1 MGCFCMSDD
10 LKIIKKKYGEKMM
23 HFIRE
28 NFSTLLDTPGLV
40 SSVMLDTFYPT
51 HSLYYDLVSDSE
63 RNKFIEFIYSTL
75 NKEEKPLVDTGKSP
89 KELMNERGYILKECT
104 SELKIQMY
112 KKYYQKGEELC
123 TFYGG
128 RLNKAR
134 VFFAVKK
141 NVNEII
147 RENFKNPERED
158 EYGTSVISI
167 QFSKNGSNTLSIK
180 NRYNHTVANPDATF
194 SNDLDNIIPG
204 LTKSF
209 EDFYGIKQIYSQ
221 NNFHLDGY
229 VRANDGKFYKYKTE
243 INNVYFC
250 ADNIIIDNFEP
261 IFYDKSRY
269 LVLDYFIIDFK
280 KKAIFSSF
288 VKREELPS
296 KLGKIDYL
304 ERNKNTVLMSSNNK
318 SVEFTF
324 NENKEI
330 TRVKCEN
337 LDNLSSNFLCEIYNL
352 DYLELKGTTK
362 IKDYFLHLVHIKS
375 LNMPDLVYASDMC
388 LTSTSAAHINMPK
401 LKYAKDNFLEKI
413 RAKKISFPSLVKV
426 KNNFLFN
433 SLSLEEIYLP
443 KLKIAGENL
452 LVNTGLTKVKLPE
465 LVITKEKL
473 LYHNNFLKRVYLP
486 KLVKTESEF
495 LTESLALE
503 ILIAPNLREIVGK
516 FRPCSENIKEVY
528 IPNLRSSYYEFNM
541 SVNEETKVNLESLIL
556 AREVK
561 NTYIRDYVSN
571 NIKLELISRGYSR
584 KLKR

>member
-1 MGCFCMSDD
+1 M
-10 LKIIKKKYGEKMM
+10 
-23 HFIRE
+23 
-28 NFSTLLDTPGLV
+28 
-40 SSVMLDTFYPT
+40 
-51 HSLYYDLVSDSE
+51 
-63 RNKFIEFIYSTL
+63 
-75 NKEEKPLVDTGKSP
+75 
-89 KELMNERGYILKECT
+89 
-104 SELKIQMY
+104 
-112 KKYYQKGEELC
+112 
-123 TFYGG
+123 
-128 RLNKAR
+128 
-134 VFFAVKK
+134 
-141 NVNEII
+141 
-147 RENFKNPERED
+147 
-158 EYGTSVISI
+158 ISI

-180 NRYNHTVANPDATF
+180 NRYNHTIANPDATF

-209 EDFYGIKQIYSQ
+209 EDYYGIKQRYSQ

-250 ADNIIIDNFEP
+250 ADNIIIDNFKP

-269 LVLDYFIIDFK
+269 LVLDYFIIDLQ

-304 ERNKNTVLMSSNNK
+304 ERNKNTVLIRSNDK

-324 NENKEI
+324 NEKREI

-337 LDNLSSNFLCEIYNL
+337 LDNLSGNFLCEIYNL

-388 LTSTSAAHINMPK
+388 LTSTSATHIHMPK
-401 LKYAKDNFLEKI
+401 LKYAGDNFLERI
-413 RAKKISFPSLVKV
+413 RAKKVSFPSLVKV
-426 KNNFLFN
+426 KKYFLFN

-443 KLKIAGENL
+443 KLKISGENL

-465 LVITKEKL
+465 LVIAKEKL
-473 LYHNNFLKRVYLP
+473 LYHNSFLKRVYLP

-495 LTESLALE
+495 LTETPSLE
-503 ILIAPNLREIVGK
+503 ILVTPNLREIDGK
-516 FRPCSENIKEVY
+516 FRTCSENLKEAY
-528 IPNLRSSYYEFNM
+528 IPNLKSSYYEFNM

-556 AREVK
+556 AREVR

-571 NIKLELISRGYSR
+571 NIELELVSRGYSR

>member
-1 MGCFCMSDD
+1 
-10 LKIIKKKYGEKMM
+10 MM

-63 RNKFIEFIYSTL
+63 RNGFIEFIYSTL
-75 NKEEKPLVDTGKSP
+75 NKEETPLVDTGKSP
-89 KELMNERGYILKECT
+89 KKLMNERGYILKECT

-128 RLNKAR
+128 RLDKAR

-141 NVNEII
+141 NVNDIV
-147 RENFKNPERED
+147 RENFKHPERED

-180 NRYNHTVANPDATF
+180 NRYNHIVANPDATF

-209 EDFYGIKQIYSQ
+209 EDYYGIKQRYSQ
-221 NNFHLDGY
+221 NGFNLEGY

-250 ADNIIIDNFEP
+250 ADNIIIDNFKP

-269 LVLDYFIIDFK
+269 LVLDYFIIDLQ

-304 ERNKNTVLMSSNNK
+304 ERNKNTVLIRSNDK

-324 NENKEI
+324 NEKREI

-362 IKDYFLHLVHIKS
+362 IKDYFLHLVHVKS

-388 LTSTSAAHINMPK
+388 LTSTSAEHIHMPK
-401 LKYAKDNFLEKI
+401 LKYAGDNFLERI
-413 RAKKISFPSLVKV
+413 RAKKVSFPELVKV
-426 KNNFLFN
+426 TNYFLFN

-443 KLKIAGENL
+443 KLKISGENL

-465 LVITKEKL
+465 LVIAKEKL
-473 LYHNNFLKRVYLP
+473 LYHNSFLKRVYLP

-495 LTESLALE
+495 LTETPSLE
-503 ILIAPNLREIVGK
+503 ILVTPNLREIDGK
-516 FRPCSENIKEVY
+516 FRPCSENLKEVY
-528 IPNLRSSYYEFNM
+528 IPNLSSSYYEFNM

-556 AREVK
+556 ASKVR

-571 NIKLELISRGYSR
+571 NIELELVSRGYSR